1 MSQYSK
7 KKKLVCLLLCAVP
20 FTGLMGLHRLYLGR
34 IKSWFLY
41 ILLVFLAFLAYGVDD
56 DYFSFF
62 TYTILAF
69 WLIDLTRIIFFGL
82 KDDQDSLVQPYL
94 NIPKFL
100 E

>member
-41 ILLVFLAFLAYGVDD
+41 ILLVFLAFISYGVDD
-56 DYFSFF
+56 DYFSLF
-62 TYTILAF
+62 TSTIFVFLV
-69 WLIDLTRIIFFGL
+69 IDLIRIIFFGL

-94 NIPKFL
+94 NIRKFL